1 MSVVVAIKKDKVVY
15 VGADS
20 QATCGGTKVSL
31 NNPNNYKIWSVKGI
45 DNCLMGAVGDLRD
58 ACVIRTIDGLVDR
71 LDAIDGLVDYDYVV
85 NVVEPLIREALHA
98 HKFLP
103 DEDPYS
109 ALGSVFLFVYQ
120 DKIYTIVG
128 GAVIEH
134 DDYVAIGSGSS
145 EAMGSLNSTEFE
157 EDPNMR
163 IIKAIK
169 ASEGHDLYVGYPII
183 LSNSIDSNKFVIVDE
198 KLTKKI
204 VAPAKPKGKRHKEIK
219 EETKEKTTDQ
229 EPVKKK
235 PGKKNKSNSVPSEA
249 DPEE

>member
-1 MSVVVAIKKDKVVY
+1 MSVVVAIKKDGVVY

-31 NNPNNYKIWSVKGI
+31 NNPNNYKIWPVRGVPH
-45 DNCLMGAVGDLRD
+45 CLMGAVGDLRD
-58 ACVIRTIDGLVDR
+58 ACVIRTLDGIVDR
-71 LDAIDGLVDYDYVV
+71 LDALDGIVDYDYVV
-85 NVVEPLIREALHA
+85 NVVEPVIREALHA

-109 ALGSVFLFVYQ
+109 ALNSVFLFVYE
-120 DKIYTIVG
+120 DKIYTIIG

-134 DDYVAIGSGSS
+134 DDYTAIGSGAS

-157 EDPNMR
+157 EDPTVR

-169 ASEGHDLYVGYPII
+169 ASVGHDLYVGYPII
-183 LSNSIDSNKFVIVDE
+183 LGNSAESNKFAIVDE

-204 VAPAKPKGKRHKEIK
+204 ITPVKPHSRTHKQVQEDVEEEIEAPEDGEKETSK
-219 EETKEKTTDQ
+219 KKKEKT
-229 EPVKKK
+229 KKQK
-235 PGKKNKSNSVPSEA
+235 E
-249 DPEE
+249 